1 MKKSLLFL
9 VVALCF
15 AACAKEQKPEP
26 AALLDSFVAATDSV
40 CAGQV
45 LGDES
50 NATTIASVSY
60 ADSTLLF
67 SCALS
72 EDAEIELE
80 LLEATAE
87 DNLMP
92 AVTNTVD
99 QVLGDSL
106 MAADHPEV
114 LELLTAEQAKVVFR
128 VADAQ
133 GESFD
138 LLAKQ
143 Y

>member
-9 VVALCF
+9 IVALCF

-26 AALLDSFVAATDSV
+26 AELLNDFVVATDSV

-50 NATTIASVSY
+50 NATTITSLTY
-60 ADSTLLF
+60 QDSTLLF
-67 SCALS
+67 ACMLS
-72 EDAEIELE
+72 DEAEIDLE

-87 DNLMP
+87 DNLLP
-92 AVTNTVD
+92 AIGE
-99 QVLGDSL
+99 QVGEILSDSL
-106 MAADHPEV
+106 MAANHPEV
-114 LELLTAEQAKVVFR
+114 LDLLKAERAKVIFR
-128 VADAQ
+128 VQNAE